1 MNTRLL
7 FLLSIILFV
16 GCVHETL
23 DPCPSGD
30 VKINIYVE
38 KFQAVTHDYQT
49 DMEVSFNTRIK
60 NIHYFLFKDNALA
73 EEGRIPDC
81 TTYVASPYTFQRKG
95 LAFGDYCLALVSNC
109 STYVGGN
116 APTDL
121 FFTYAGVENKE
132 DYFAVCFPFRI
143 DCDCPSEYNAYM
155 ERAHGVIRYTFS
167 DIPEDLTGIEMTM
180 TNLGNKKM
188 IDGDY
193 SGQMEVTKF
202 IPIEKLMRAAN
213 EDEDIS
219 VVLGTFPTT
228 VGMRSVYRLSLYR
241 NGETE
246 PSYNETV
253 TDTLTIRR
261 NQLLDISTR
270 FTGDIPSFEIR
281 VNTTWDG
288 TNSGGETDIN

>member
-1 MNTRLL
+1 
-7 FLLSIILFV
+7 
-16 GCVHETL
+16 
-23 DPCPSGD
+23 
-30 VKINIYVE
+30 
-38 KFQAVTHDYQT
+38 
-49 DMEVSFNTRIK
+49 
-60 NIHYFLFKDNALA
+60 
-73 EEGRIPDC
+73 
-81 TTYVASPYTFQRKG
+81 
-95 LAFGDYCLALVSNC
+95 
-109 STYVGGN
+109 
-116 APTDL
+116 
-121 FFTYAGVENKE
+121 
-132 DYFAVCFPFRI
+132 
-143 DCDCPSEYNAYM
+143 
-155 ERAHGVIRYTFS
+155 
-167 DIPEDLTGIEMTM
+167 
-180 TNLGNKKM
+180 M

-241 NGETE
+241 NGETK

>member
-1 MNTRLL
+1 
-7 FLLSIILFV
+7 
-16 GCVHETL
+16 
-23 DPCPSGD
+23 
-30 VKINIYVE
+30 
-38 KFQAVTHDYQT
+38 
-49 DMEVSFNTRIK
+49 MEVSFNTRIK
-60 NIHYFLFKDNALA
+60 DIHYFLFKDNALA

-109 STYVGGN
+109 SAYVGGN

-132 DYFAVCFPFRI
+132 DYFAVCFPFRV
-143 DCDCPSEYNAYM
+143 DCDCQSEYNAYM

-180 TNLGNKKM
+180 TNLGNKKV